1 MYNKSSAVRGST
13 VCRFASALILACTLA
28 GCAGA
33 KVSNVQSTIAVGK
46 APTELLVEVNVASN
60 IGAGQQ
66 KDVSR
71 IRSEL
76 ESALVKRL
84 VKSGVTAEPLAAGTH
99 DPDAAVL
106 HVSITDAESGN
117 LAKRMIVGLGW
128 GKARLQAQAD
138 LERVS
143 ASGGQPVTTFDTASD
158 SGMKPGLLIP
168 GGVAAATGNMIG
180 LAIGGT
186 INIARNIH
194 GGMSKPIKSTSVAI
208 VDQLKK
214 CYQTAGWTWPSAKQ
228 KA

>member
-1 MYNKSSAVRGST
+1 MYCNSSVVRGTGVRRLVSMSIA
-13 VCRFASALILACTLA
+13 VFALT
-28 GCAGA
+28 GCAAA
-33 KVSNVQSTIAVGK
+33 KVSNVQSATAVGK
-46 APTELLVEVNVASN
+46 APTELLVEVSVASD
-60 IGAGQQ
+60 IGAEQQ
-66 KDVSR
+66 KEASK
-71 IRSEL
+71 IRSDL

-84 VKSGVTAEPLAAGTH
+84 VKDGAAAEPFAVSAH

-106 HVSITDAESGN
+106 HVSITDADAGN

-138 LERVS
+138 LERASV
-143 ASGGQPVTTFDTASD
+143 SGGQPVTRFDTASD
-158 SGMKPGLLIP
+158 SGMKPGLLVP

-186 INIARNIH
+186 INIATNIH
-194 GGMSKPIKSTSVAI
+194 GGMSRPIKSTSAAI

-214 CYQTAGWTWPSAKQ
+214 CYQTAGWTWPSARQ